1 MVAEN
6 GKKAGMCLNHISGLL
21 AVRLILHLSGKESAS
36 MDTTV
41 YPSLE
46 SIIKLCLQEVDQAT
60 GKKAVISSSTP
71 ADKSKTESACASASA
86 APSKT
91 VADIHSKRIALGERF
106 ALGDCV
112 IRKGAP
118 AEGLWQVQAMKETE
132 VNLVQAGWGHKE
144 QLAIKKITPDSFM
157 ENYMKYKGKR
167 QSQLMS
173 GQQFDMCSPIKQ
185 AKLDQLKAIV
195 LLNIYDAY
203 QECNEGHDILDL
215 YDNPKEMR
223 IAMDLRKN
231 WLHLVAFNKI
241 IYTAPYDPKK
251 LTEYQ
256 LMVAATKDHDVY
268 IIT

>member
-1 MVAEN
+1 MIWSTYQVEELIDKYSRMVAES
-6 GKKAGMCLNHISGLL
+6 GKEAGMCLNHISGLL

-46 SIIKLCLQEVDQAT
+46 SIINLCLQEVDQAT

-71 ADKSKTESACASASA
+71 ADKSKTESTCASASA

-132 VNLVQAGWGHKE
+132 VNLVQAG
-144 QLAIKKITPDSFM
+144 
-157 ENYMKYKGKR
+157 
-167 QSQLMS
+167 
-173 GQQFDMCSPIKQ
+173 
-185 AKLDQLKAIV
+185 
-195 LLNIYDAY
+195 
-203 QECNEGHDILDL
+203 
-215 YDNPKEMR
+215 
-223 IAMDLRKN
+223 
-231 WLHLVAFNKI
+231 
-241 IYTAPYDPKK
+241 
-251 LTEYQ
+251 
-256 LMVAATKDHDVY
+256 
-268 IIT
+268 